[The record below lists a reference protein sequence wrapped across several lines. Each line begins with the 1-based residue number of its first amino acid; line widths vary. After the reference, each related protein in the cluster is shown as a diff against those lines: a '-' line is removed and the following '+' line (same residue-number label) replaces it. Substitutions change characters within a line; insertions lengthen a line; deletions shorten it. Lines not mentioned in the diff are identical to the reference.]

1 MSTSNNTLLHQTL
14 KASHAAHS
22 LNSTDRQKI
31 AMQAIKGDIPVSHVA
46 DHYNVSRK
54 FIYKQKNKST

>member
-31 AMQAIKGDIPVSHVA
+31 AMQAIKGDIPGHM
-46 DHYNVSRK
+46 
-54 FIYKQKNKST
+54 KSEELFET